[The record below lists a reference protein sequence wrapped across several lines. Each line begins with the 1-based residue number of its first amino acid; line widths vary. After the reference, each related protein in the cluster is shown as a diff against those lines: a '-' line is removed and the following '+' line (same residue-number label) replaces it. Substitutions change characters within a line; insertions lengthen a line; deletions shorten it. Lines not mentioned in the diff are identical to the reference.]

1 MAIAPELFL
10 VWSENTDK
18 ILNYHCFHDKIVQN
32 RSICIKY
39 LQIKK
44 NNGLPSRYEIKS
56 NAESG
61 LKTNRGL
68 QFLTFRLISITLNG

>member
-18 ILNYHCFHDKIVQN
+18 MWPLILNYHCFHYKIVQN

-44 NNGLPSRYEIKS
+44 KQWTAIEI
-56 NAESG
+56 
-61 LKTNRGL
+61 
-68 QFLTFRLISITLNG
+68 